1 MDIKDIDLNNVSVSA
16 DIIRLDNV
24 NVQNSN
30 LECNQNSTRLAC
42 MVHNTTVSNSKI
54 ISYMR
59 DMQSDGGKAFYAITS
74 SFFNGTTIEGY
85 YDSEP
90 SGIGVYLEGDF
101 DMDDTVTIIGQA
113 SGSDSVGISLS
124 SGTVNGISV
133 TPENITGVFD
143 NNFKGSGVCKIM
155 MDNTCVSK

>member
-1 MDIKDIDLNNVSVSA
+1 
-16 DIIRLDNV
+16 
-24 NVQNSN
+24 
-30 LECNQNSTRLAC
+30 
-42 MVHNTTVSNSKI
+42 
-54 ISYMR
+54 MR
-59 DMQSDGGKAFYAITS
+59 DIQSDGGKAFYAITS